1 LAHNGSIRGE
11 KEMFFDKEVDIPK
24 ANKYLSEEEVY
35 RMARKRVKVKKG
47 FAIHAGVYFMVNMG
61 IFGIDMLTT
70 QFNPPWFLFPLF
82 GWGIGLGCHYI
93 DTVAKLKFDLK
104 DSAIQREMD
113 HLYKN
118 FDRDK

>member
-1 LAHNGSIRGE
+1 
-11 KEMFFDKEVDIPK
+11 MFFDKEVDIPK
-24 ANKYLSEEEVY
+24 ANKYVSEEEVY

-47 FAIHAGVYFMVNMG
+47 FAIHAGVYFIVNLSLCAMN
-61 IFGIDMLTT
+61 MLT
-70 QFNPPWFLFPLF
+70 FISDSHRSINDIWFLWPVL

-93 DTVAKLKFDLK
+93 TVVARLKFDLK
-104 DSAIQREMD
+104 DYSAIQREMD